1 MYYSSI
7 GILALLIHLIIN
19 FDILIKKREFS
30 GIPARRAYRRF
41 LISIMCFYVTDFT
54 WSILPSLN
62 MGTSAFV
69 ETSVYFIVMAVSV
82 LLWTQ
87 YVIVYL
93 GRKNKFAFILKYTG
107 WIFFISQISIIV
119 INFFIPIAFWF
130 DDECK
135 YHISFARSLNLI
147 LQIGMFIATSLY
159 TLIVTVKTTEKTSYR
174 HRTICGFSTVMSS
187 FIVAQVF
194 FPLMPFYSVGFLLG
208 TCLLHTFLLEHEKE
222 ERREELEILLQI
234 KKIQEAELGSTW
246 QIAYTDPL
254 TGVKNKAAYIE
265 DCGAIDRRIADGL
278 LKEFAVAVFDIND
291 LKIRNDTLG
300 HDEGDKYIQASCS
313 LISGHFKHS
322 PVYRIGGDEF
332 AAFLNGEDYKKRKT
346 LIDSFNTIIDENIA
360 SGKAVVS
367 CGNSDFD
374 IEKDKSYVSVFERAD
389 RHMYERTSFLKS
401 SK

>member
-30 GIPARRAYRRF
+30 GIPARRVYRRF

-62 MGTSAFV
+62 MGTAAFV

-159 TLIVTVKTTEKTSYR
+159 TLIVTVKTTEKTRYR

-187 FIVAQVF
+187 FIVALCQNSMSC
-194 FPLMPFYSVGFLLG
+194 PPSL
-208 TCLLHTFLLEHEKE
+208 
-222 ERREELEILLQI
+222 
-234 KKIQEAELGSTW
+234 
-246 QIAYTDPL
+246 
-254 TGVKNKAAYIE
+254 
-265 DCGAIDRRIADGL
+265 
-278 LKEFAVAVFDIND
+278 VA
-291 LKIRNDTLG
+291 
-300 HDEGDKYIQASCS
+300 
-313 LISGHFKHS
+313 
-322 PVYRIGGDEF
+322 
-332 AAFLNGEDYKKRKT
+332 
-346 LIDSFNTIIDENIA
+346 
-360 SGKAVVS
+360 
-367 CGNSDFD
+367 
-374 IEKDKSYVSVFERAD
+374 
-389 RHMYERTSFLKS
+389 
-401 SK
+401 